1 MRVKAFKI
9 NQRGGKEGV
18 RVFVSTLAALDLID
32 RYAIDR
38 WTTESPGGDQ
48 RVPEERRFSE
58 RRGSSVRYLIK
69 EMGCF
74 PSATAGGS

>member
-38 WTTESPGGDQ
+38 WTTENPGGL
-48 RVPEERRFSE
+48 PACS
-58 RRGSSVRYLIK
+58 
-69 EMGCF
+69 
-74 PSATAGGS
+74 